1 MLYTG
6 INEIDSTLGELK
18 NGELTVVTGDYFA
31 DPFFEYILFNLAK
44 QTDKNNRQ
52 NISNYDEKMQFIAN
66 YEDVKL
72 EVPVEIISVLGRPQM
87 EYNVLSTFPMNSY
100 KQEEFDL
107 LKKQIVLFNNLPIQQ
122 SFCFPSRRSAKLLIK
137 DILNYCAHCIIPNKI
152 SALCVSGW
160 LKQLPLLK
168 EVAQTLNI
176 PVIVFEYVTIE
187 SIAQKFKSKMHY
199 IDKLVIIE
207 DNYYKKEYSKLFN
220 PETTTFTLK
229 NLKTNQSSSIIS
241 NYHPQV
247 FFEIY
252 DEFYKNHSEYTNCY
266 DILTQMARNEN
277 YINKYNFTKYMNLP
291 QNKNEYFWAYIEVFQ
306 RIEIE
311 DLYEFIAEY
320 KKSADK
326 QELWLATTILRKLLI
341 GEDEDRTEQ
350 ISISAKPPKLN

>member
-1 MLYTG
+1 MVVFYYTDSIKETASQRNKIMLYTG

-18 NGELTVVTGDYFA
+18 NGELTVVAGVYFA
-31 DPFFEYILFNLAK
+31 DPFFEYILYNLAK
-44 QTDKNNRQ
+44 QADKNNRH

-72 EVPVEIISVLGRPQM
+72 EAPVEIISVLGTPRM
-87 EYNVLSTFPMNSY
+87 EYNVLSNFPMNSY

-122 SFCFPSRRSAKLLIK
+122 SFWFPSQRSAKLLIK
-137 DILNYCAHCIIPNKI
+137 DILNYYDHCIIPSKI

-160 LKQLPLLK
+160 QKQLPFLK

-176 PVIVFEYVTIE
+176 LVIVFEYDTIE

-207 DNYYKKEYSKLFN
+207 DNYYKKEYSKLSN
-220 PETTTFTLK
+220 PETTTFILK
-229 NLKTNQSSSIIS
+229 NLKTNQSSSITS

-252 DEFYKNHSEYTNCY
+252 DKFYENQSEYTNCH
-266 DILTQMARNEN
+266 DGQL
-277 YINKYNFTKYMNLP
+277 
-291 QNKNEYFWAYIEVFQ
+291 
-306 RIEIE
+306 
-311 DLYEFIAEY
+311 
-320 KKSADK
+320 
-326 QELWLATTILRKLLI
+326 
-341 GEDEDRTEQ
+341 
-350 ISISAKPPKLN
+350 